1 MSYDDRFE
9 TLPSRN
15 VSLSNC
21 LQSYK
26 YFREVEDQLRLD
38 LTFAREILDTAR
50 QWLDARTP
58 QKWRNVGI
66 CLCLSQGARD
76 GVVELPVLQ
85 LITPPLLT

>member
-1 MSYDDRFE
+1 MAYDDRFE

-15 VSLSNC
+15 VSLSDF

-26 YFREVEDQLRLD
+26 YFLEVEDQLRLD

-50 QWLDARTP
+50 QWLDDRTP
-58 QKWRNVGI
+58 QKWRNV

-76 GVVELPVLQ
+76 RGLNSLCYSS
-85 LITPPLLT
+85 

>member
-26 YFREVEDQLRLD
+26 YFRGVEDQLRLD

-50 QWLDARTP
+50 QWLDDRTP

-66 CLCLSQGARD
+66 CCVCLRVRGIGGLNSLCYS
-76 GVVELPVLQ
+76 
-85 LITPPLLT
+85 